1 MIRIISY
8 YLCYSGLSFCYCFPW
23 SFWSVQLKSKIKLHP
38 GATHAQIHNLSHNCG
53 FIMQL
58 QLTTSLHLGSQDISS
73 FQDKV
78 TKIHIKIL
86 KQFRRYCWKVR
97 TGVKVTIPIKIL
109 SSRYSHWFV
118 ILLITFAF
126 YFKKTYKF

>member
-1 MIRIISY
+1 M
-8 YLCYSGLSFCYCFPW
+8 
-23 SFWSVQLKSKIKLHP
+23 LKR
-38 GATHAQIHNLSHNCG
+38 HNLSHNCD
-53 FIMQL
+53 FIMQS
-58 QLTTSLHLGSQDISS
+58 QLTTSLHLFNQDVNS
-73 FQDKV
+73 FQVKV
-78 TKIHIKIL
+78 TKIHIKFL

-97 TGVKVTIPIKIL
+97 IEVKVTIPIKIL